1 MSLKSETIAT
11 YNTHAEKFAEKFN
24 KSGTRKTDIDFV
36 FSFCNKENPIV
47 LEIGCGNGRDA
58 QEISKHTDR
67 YLGIDASSELIAIA
81 KRSLPDNHFAIA
93 NVEYFTFPTVV
104 DITFAFASLI
114 HLSKKEIINI
124 FKKIEDVTP
133 SGGLCFISCKYA
145 PTYEQLTK
153 KDDLGVRTYWHYSET
168 DISGFTKKFAIL
180 NTKIQTVHNQEW
192 IDVLFQKI

>member
-58 QEISKHTDR
+58 QEISKHTNH
-67 YLGIDASSELIAIA
+67 YLGIDASSELITIA
-81 KRSLPDNHFAIA
+81 KRSLPDNRFVTT
-93 NVEYFTFPTVV
+93 NVESFTFPPVV
-104 DITFAFASLI
+104 DVTFAFASLI
-114 HLSKKEIINI
+114 HLSKEEIISI

-133 SGGLCFISCKYA
+133 SEGLCFISCKYA
-145 PTYEQLTK
+145 PTYEQITK
-153 KDDLGVRTYWHYSET
+153 RDDLGVRTYWHYNEK
-168 DISGFTKKFAIL
+168 DISDFTEKFIIL
-180 NTKIQTVHNQEW
+180 STKIQTVHNQEW